1 MKPIRFLKIKDLI
14 PEHFFTVVS
23 RTNQTGFEKKYKPA
37 KVRIK

>member
-23 RTNQTGFEKKYKPA
+23 RTNQTGFEKSTNLPKYE
-37 KVRIK
+37 